1 MLKNKNIFIVEG
13 SNGIGLSLIKQIS
26 SKNKVYSAS
35 RNNNNLIDYDVKHIE
50 YDSVNDQEMDSKLQ
64 FKKLY

>member
-1 MLKNKNIFIVEG
+1 MLENKNIFIVEG

>member
-1 MLKNKNIFIVEG
+1 MLENKNIFIVEG
-13 SNGIGLSLIKQIS
+13 SNGLGLSLIKQIS

>member
-1 MLKNKNIFIVEG
+1 MLENKNIFMVGG